1 MPALTAWAWRPW
13 HPTGKGR
20 RRNDLPIKL
29 RAVNL
34 FAAVH
39 GDPRFEELLRLLATE
54 RGVAAAEGLWGS
66 AAPVLAALAAQRLGR
81 PLLLITAHADEADDC
96 RDDIETAVGRAPDLL
111 PQLEQIAGESTEA
124 DELAAERLRLC
135 MEVMRWESGRVITAP
150 EREAARPES
159 GASPQKVVP
168 EEAPGAS
175 PYHLSPN
182 PLSRYSGPLR
192 HRRPIMALSRP
203 CRRRRPSR
211 PLRRAR
217 RADARAGGAGAL
229 AERAWLQPLRRGGR
243 SGRLCPAWRHCG
255 RLFERAHRSRP
266 HRVFRRPD

>member
-1 MPALTAWAWRPW
+1 
-13 HPTGKGR
+13 
-20 RRNDLPIKL
+20 
-29 RAVNL
+29 VNL

-54 RGVAAAEGLWGS
+54 RGVAAAEGLWGA

-175 PYHLSPN
+175 PPYHPITE
-182 PLSRYSGPLR
+182 SRCHDHSGPPAIVA
-192 HRRPIMALSRP
+192 PIMALMQTV
-203 CRRRRPSR
+203 PS
-211 PLRRAR
+211 PEAIAATSLAL
-217 RADARAGGAGAL
+217 DVGLTHRAGGAGAL
-229 AERAWLQPLRRGGR
+229 AERALASAAATR
-243 SGRLCPAWRHCG
+243 CD
-255 RLFERAHRSRP
+255 FRATLPSVAALWTSFRTRTPIPSASSFSRP
-266 HRVFRRPD
+266 D